1 MDDTLSLLHHCELCP
16 RKCGIDRLKG
26 EKGFCGAGDDAV
38 ISHYGP
44 HFGEEPPISG
54 TRGSGNIFFSPC
66 NLRCIFCQNHQIS
79 HRTLGSKVPVE
90 GLVDIFFELERAH
103 VHNINLVSPTPYLPQ
118 IASAI
123 SAARSKGISIPF
135 IYNTNAYE
143 SADALRRLRGLVD
156 IYLPD
161 FKYWNDKA
169 GDRLSSAP
177 HYRATAQAAI
187 LEMKS
192 QVGDL
197 DSGERPATR
206 GLLVRHLVLPGM
218 VAATEQIVRWV
229 RAHLGKDTFVS
240 LMAQYHPVH
249 RAHELPLLRRSI
261 RQEEYERAMQACTKA
276 GLDNVFVQELESA
289 SLFLPDFEREEP
301 FNRNCSEKQRVK
313 SGE

>member
-1 MDDTLSLLHHCELCP
+1 VDDILSLLHHCELCP
-16 RKCGIDRLKG
+16 RKCGADRLKG

-79 HRTLGSKVPVE
+79 HRSLGSKVPVE

-123 SAARSKGISIPF
+123 LAARSKGISIPL

-143 SADALRRLRGLVD
+143 NVEALRLLRGLID

-169 GDRLSSAP
+169 GDRLSSCSG
-177 HYRATAQAAI
+177 YRDTAMAAI

-197 DSGERPATR
+197 DSRERPAVR

-218 VAATEQIVRWV
+218 VAATEQIVRWI

-249 RAHELPLLRRSI
+249 RAHELPLLSRGI

-301 FNRNCSEKQRVK
+301 FNNKNSNECQAMSDE
-313 SGE
+313 